1 LTGFDARMDVIDFA
15 RYFGALAFVLA
26 LVGFAALAARRYGAA
41 GLSGLVNKNAKAR
54 RLSIVESLMVGPR
67 HKLYLFKR
75 DGVEHLVLIGPQGT
89 SVVESG
95 VAAPALAEI
104 LALHRTEDAA

>member
-1 LTGFDARMDVIDFA
+1 MDAIDFA

-26 LVGFAALAARRYGAA
+26 LVGFAALAAKRYGMA
-41 GLSGLVNKNAKAR
+41 GLAGLANKSAKAR

-75 DGVEHLVLIGPQGT
+75 DGVEHLVLIGPQGAT
-89 SVVESG
+89 VVESG
-95 VAAPALAEI
+95 VSAPVVAQI
-104 LALHRTEDAA
+104 LALREQPAEDAA